1 MKEGSLLF
9 IFKDENC
16 LFIRIFRMFGIGLIK
31 NDNETGLGYQIS
43 LIIWQLE
50 FGFNITRRRGDY
62 VKRNEDKKSP
72 KASA

>member
-9 IFKDENC
+9 IFKDEKC
-16 LFIRIFRMFGIGLIK
+16 LFIRIFRILGIAIIK
-31 NDNETGLGYQIS
+31 NDTEIGLGYQIS

-50 FGFNITRRRGDY
+50 FGLNITRRRGDY
-62 VKRNEDKKSP
+62 VKRIKNEKGP